1 MKKEKIILSA
11 SASLIGILVA
21 VGGFFFY
28 QSTKEVKPSE
38 VKKIIINNPSPT
50 PQSSIFLTVNTPKD
64 EDVVDKRIIT
74 ISGKTIPEAKII
86 ILTQSNEEAGVA
98 ARDGSFS
105 TEITLD
111 QNENI
116 IEISAIAPN
125 GEIAK
130 VRRVVTYST
139 ESF

>member
-1 MKKEKIILSA
+1 MKKEKIILSF
-11 SASLIGILVA
+11 SATVIGILVS
-21 VGGFFFY
+21 VGLFFFY
-28 QSTKEVKPSE
+28 QSTKKVKPSE
-38 VKKIIINNPSPT
+38 IRKIIITNPNPT
-50 PQSSIFLTVNTPKD
+50 PESSIFLTVNRPVD
-64 EDVVDKRIIT
+64 EEVVDKRIIT
-74 ISGKTIPEAKII
+74 ISGKTISNAKII
-86 ILTQSNEEAGVA
+86 ILTQTNEEAGVA

-130 VRRVVTYST
+130 VRRVVTYTT